1 MPPDR
6 RGTVL
11 RLPIPYGVF
20 VAVVGPSGAGKDTLI
35 NHAKGRFGGET
46 AVLFVRRVIT
56 RASDG
61 AGEDHDT
68 LTPREFDRRERRGG
82 FALSWEAHGLKY
94 GVPAEI
100 DAAIGEG
107 KVAVANLSRS
117 ALPAL
122 RQRYA
127 NVRVVHVTAPPEVL
141 AARLAGRGRES
152 EDDIRR
158 RIARSAD
165 AGLAVQDA
173 VLLENDGPPEIAGER
188 LITIIRQAV
197 RESVSAGMLK
207 TSRNA

>member
-6 RGTVL
+6 RGTAL
-11 RLPIPYGVF
+11 RLPVPHGVF
-20 VAVVGPSGAGKDTLI
+20 IAVVGPSGAGKDTLI

-46 AVLFVRRVIT
+46 AVLFVRRVVT
-56 RASDG
+56 RAGDG

-68 LTPREFDRRERRGG
+68 LTPREFDRRERLGG

-94 GVPAEI
+94 GLPATI
-100 DAAIGEG
+100 DAAIGYG
-107 KVAVANLSRS
+107 KVAVANLSRG

-165 AGLAVQDA
+165 AGLTVEDA
-173 VLLENDGPPEIAGER
+173 ILLENDGPPEIAGKR
-188 LITIIRQAV
+188 LTAIIRQAV
-197 RESVSAGMLK
+197 RESASPK
-207 TSRNA
+207 R